1 MAQLIKLEN
10 YISRYQQDMY
20 HYPGQFTRLKRENW
34 QRLKLLWEEQRTTQ
48 EDEPIEEEPQE
59 SNFFN
64 WRALFNRRSE
74 VEEEEAVDHTN
85 LLPASEEELKKY
97 FLDTLYPFQLKWAS
111 TTINQMSFLN
121 QDYYTDERLQFFLQR
136 IPDTYFVMYHP
147 VFELKNGPLTAD
159 IILIT
164 PLEMEVIKV
173 IERPARQTMIA
184 SDDRYWY
191 IEEDN
196 IQTRILSP
204 LISVKRTAKIIQS
217 ILHKYGLEMPLRKV
231 ILSVTNSIE
240 FEREPYHT
248 SFIGRNQHDH
258 WLLEKQQLSA
268 PIKHHQLKIAEALL
282 KHVESVTVKRPEWE
296 QQESSEF

>member
-10 YISRYQQDMY
+10 YISRYQQDIY

-48 EDEPIEEEPQE
+48 KDELIEEEPQE

-74 VEEEEAVDHTN
+74 VEEESFDHTN
-85 LLPASEEELKKY
+85 LLPDSEEELKQY

-111 TTINQMSFLN
+111 TTINKMSFLN

-147 VFELKNGPLTAD
+147 VFELKNGPLAAD

-164 PLEMEVIKV
+164 PLEMEIIKV
-173 IERPARQTMIA
+173 IDRPANQTMIA
-184 SDDRYWY
+184 FDDRYWY
-191 IEEDN
+191 TEEKN

-231 ILSVTNSIE
+231 ILSATNPIE

-248 SFIGRNQHDH
+248 SFIGRDQHDH
-258 WLLEKQQLSA
+258 WLLQKQQLSA

-282 KHVESVTVKRPEWE
+282 QHVESVAVKRPEWE
-296 QQESSEF
+296 QKESPGFH